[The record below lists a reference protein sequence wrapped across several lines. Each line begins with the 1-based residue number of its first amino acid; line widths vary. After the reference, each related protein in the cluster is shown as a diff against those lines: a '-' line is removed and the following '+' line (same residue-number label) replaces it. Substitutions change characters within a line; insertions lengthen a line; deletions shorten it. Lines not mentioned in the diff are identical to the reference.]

1 MKISDETKVGSLTA
15 ISIVL
20 LILGFNFLKGR
31 DLTVK
36 SMRFYAIFE
45 NIQGLASSNAVV
57 INGKQVGTVYN
68 TDGGKDMRKIT
79 VVLTINQSVDIPYN
93 SIAVINPSVL
103 GTTSIEIRLGNS
115 QQFINDGDTLATIAS
130 KGMLDDA
137 FQKVDPVLL
146 QVKNAIKSL
155 DAVLLTVNNVF
166 DSKTKNNIRG
176 VMENLNTTTAS
187 LAISSTSLQAIL
199 NTQTGALA
207 KTLENVSA
215 FTGTLKNN
223 DAKIDQT
230 LTNLETTTAKF
241 SKLDIEKTLTSI
253 NGTIN
258 ELKNTIGKVNSDKGS
273 LGLLISD
280 PKLYN
285 NLSATSNKLNLL
297 LDDVRVHPKRYIN
310 ISVFGKKD
318 KNLPLT
324 IPLPDTVNAPYSN
337 Q

>member
-79 VVLTINQSVDIPYN
+79 VVLTINQSVDIPDN

-115 QQFINDGDTLATIAS
+115 QQFKNDGDTLATIAS

-155 DAVLLTVNNVF
+155 DSVLLTVNDVF
-166 DSKTKNNIRG
+166 DSKTKNNIRA
-176 VMENLNTTTAS
+176 VMGNLNTTTAS
-187 LAISSTSLQAIL
+187 LAISSASLQAIL

-207 KTLENVSA
+207 KTLDNVSA
-215 FTGTLKNN
+215 FTGTLKKN
-223 DAKIDQT
+223 DVKIDQT
-230 LTNLETTTAKF
+230 LTNLETISTKF
-241 SKLDIEKTLTSI
+241 SKLDIEKTLSSI
-253 NGTIN
+253 DGTIN

-324 IPLPDTVNAPYSN
+324 IPLPDTVNAPYSH

>member
-155 DAVLLTVNNVF
+155 DSVLLTVNNVF

-187 LAISSTSLQAIL
+187 LAISSASLQAIL

>member
-79 VVLTINQSVDIPYN
+79 VVLTINQSVDIPDN

-155 DAVLLTVNNVF
+155 DSVLLTVNNVF

-187 LAISSTSLQAIL
+187 LAISSASLQAIL

-318 KNLPLT
+318 KNLPLS

>member
-79 VVLTINQSVDIPYN
+79 VVLTINQSVEIPDN

-155 DAVLLTVNNVF
+155 DSVLLTVNNVF

-187 LAISSTSLQAIL
+187 LAISSASLQAIL